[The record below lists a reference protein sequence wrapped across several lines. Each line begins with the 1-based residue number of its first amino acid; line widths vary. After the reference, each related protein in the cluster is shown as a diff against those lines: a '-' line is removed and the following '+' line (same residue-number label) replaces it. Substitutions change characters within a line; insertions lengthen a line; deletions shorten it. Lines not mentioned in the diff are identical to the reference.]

1 MNYNQE
7 CILEEV
13 VENKDGNFYFIYKL
27 PKVKRG
33 MHGKTKGNVDELLIV
48 GVNRKNFNSYCE
60 KEGLQLRLENLKDYE
75 H

>member
-1 MNYNQE
+1 MTYNQE